1 VQSARNDKE
10 QSMTRTSIVP
20 QLFDVTLRASNVEE
34 LGQFYTK
41 LGLRRAVDDD
51 DVKVFILG
59 VNELEIRRVDV
70 PEEQPVTQPVTIE
83 VRAPQLEQLEHRLRQ
98 EAIGYEGP
106 QHDET
111 GLALIVRDPN
121 GNRVS
126 FVQAHS

>member
-1 VQSARNDKE
+1 
-10 QSMTRTSIVP
+10 MTRTSIVP

-41 LGLRRAVDDD
+41 LGLRQAVDDE

-59 VNELEIRRVDV
+59 VNELEIRRVDL
-70 PEEQPVTQPVTIE
+70 PEERPVTQPVTIE
-83 VRAPQLEQLEHRLRQ
+83 LRAPQLEQLEHRLRQ

-106 QHDET
+106 QPDET

-126 FVQAHS
+126 FVQARS